1 VPHARDLQLQVEVHR
16 GPEAVRQDEER
27 LEMKKFPK
35 NPLKSMRDK
44 IRDLTKP
51 KTPAKM
57 KGNPFAKKAGNMSSK
72 FGGKKG
78 Y

>member
-27 LEMKKFPK
+27 LEVKKTPK

-44 IRDLTKP
+44 IRNMTKP
-51 KTPAKM
+51 KTKKVNAVGSKM
-57 KGNPFAKKAGNMSSK
+57 GGLF
-72 FGGKKG
+72 GKKG